1 MLRGSPAS
9 PVLGMAQ
16 PSVPLLCVSGRPCAG
31 CAAVLLLQTATE
43 RLMHMKKLGREE
55 QTSRCVLSLRPQVPT
70 LHVGQGFREA
80 HVLWWVCLRV
90 WVVTI
95 PSGLWPGSCGILRAA
110 CPPLGEGGLAQSPE
124 AGFCGLEL
132 MLCHITAR

>member
-1 MLRGSPAS
+1 
-9 PVLGMAQ
+9 
-16 PSVPLLCVSGRPCAG
+16 
-31 CAAVLLLQTATE
+31 
-43 RLMHMKKLGREE
+43 MHMKKLGREE

-70 LHVGQGFREA
+70 LRVGQGFRET

-90 WVVTI
+90 WMVTI

-124 AGFCGLEL
+124 AGFCGLGL
-132 MLCHITAR
+132 TRSVTAPHGDAAYPRPAGVLRAVL